1 MNTFVILS
9 VLFSVIL
16 MVLSALAGWRQLIGR
31 SAAAAWCLLWAAAAA
46 AICYPE
52 ASAHLARWLGIR
64 RGADLVS
71 YVAILAMFV
80 GFFRTYIVIRRIEA
94 DLTSIVREL
103 AIVGASRDA
112 RPD

>member
-9 VLFSVIL
+9 VLFSAVLIF
-16 MVLSALAGWRQLIGR
+16 LSALAGWRKLIGR
-31 SAAAAWCLLWAAAAA
+31 SAAAAWSLLWVAAAA

-52 ASAHLARWLGIR
+52 ASVYLAHWLGIQ

-80 GFFRTYIVIRRIEA
+80 GFFRTYIKLRKIEA
-94 DLTSIVREL
+94 DLTCIVREL
-103 AIVGASRDA
+103 AIIGTSRDS